1 MKLHTLRDLYVEELK
16 DIYSAEK
23 QILMALPK
31 MIKGAELPELRAAFE
46 EHLTQTEEHVN
57 RLETIFEGL
66 DVSPKGK
73 KCKGMEGLLEEGS
86 ELLEE
91 NDEGSIVLDAGLIG
105 AAQRVE
111 HYEMAAYGTAR
122 AHAHELG
129 LDGDADLLQQTLDEE
144 EAADMRLTEIAEEAA
159 NVRASAGDESEDEDE
174 DEEDDDVVDQDE
186 ESEVAVTAG
195 SARGRANGATKAASK
210 TSARPKGA
218 TKSAVAKRTNGNR
231 TSLPVAA
238 KRK

>member
-1 MKLHTLRDLYVEELK
+1 MKLNTLRDLYVEELK

-23 QILMALPK
+23 QILVALPK
-31 MIKGAELPELRAAFE
+31 LIEGAELPELKEAFE
-46 EHLTQTEEHVN
+46 DHLAQTEEHVT
-57 RLETIFEGL
+57 RLETIFKGL
-66 DVSPKGK
+66 DASPKGK

-129 LDGDADLLQQTLDEE
+129 LDDDADLLQQTLDEE
-144 EAADMRLTEIAEEAA
+144 EAADMRLTEIAEQAA
-159 NVRASAGDESEDEDE
+159 NVRASSGDESEDDDDSDDDMV
-174 DEEDDDVVDQDE
+174 DEEE

-195 SARGRANGATKAASK
+195 SAGARANGGTKSPSKTGTKA
-210 TSARPKGA
+210 KGA
-218 TKSAVAKRTNGNR
+218 TKSAAAKRANGNR
-231 TSLPVAA
+231 TSTPVAA